1 MGPKETAALMWV
13 GENEGMAPL
22 NELSPS
28 ALNLINARGLA
39 KPNQGGKR
47 KLQEDSW
54 YLTPKGRSLFDR
66 LWVEDQAR
74 IDPET
79 IIPDLVVGWAGR
91 ELPDGAVRLRAR
103 EVASIFTS
111 FKEAVDEPGCRDE
124 IQEAWG
130 AIVEIWEGSVSIK
143 AAVLLPRQAAA
154 RLLPALSLGFNEP
167 EMPCP

>member
-54 YLTPKGRSLFDR
+54 YLTPQGRSLFDR

-74 IDPET
+74 IGPET
-79 IIPDLVVGWAGR
+79 IIPDLVAGWAGR

-124 IQEAWG
+124 IQEAWET
-130 AIVEIWEGSVSIK
+130 IVEIWEGSVSIK

-154 RLLPALSLGFNEP
+154 RLLPALSLGLNEP

>member
-28 ALNLINARGLA
+28 ALNLLKARGLA

-47 KLQEDSW
+47 KLQDDCW
-54 YLTPKGRSLFDR
+54 YLTPQGRSLFDR
-66 LWVEDQAR
+66 LWLEDQAR

-79 IIPDLVVGWAGR
+79 IIPDLVAGWAGR

-124 IQEAWG
+124 IREAWET
-130 AIVEIWEGSVSIK
+130 IVEVWQGSVSIR

-154 RLLPALSLGFNEP
+154 RLLPALSPGLNEA
-167 EMPCP
+167 ELLCP